1 MLTGDD
7 DAHAL
12 GVVLRAPRPA
22 KHLHHVQGA
31 QLLPVALGRV
41 VHLGPLDD
49 DGVSRQVHTPR
60 QGGSRHQH
68 LQRCSGGSFT
78 ADLFGLFVRQV
89 FGCMKSL
96 LARLN
101 TSSGKLSLLQA
112 QETHGT
118 SCCCC
123 SHEVETVTI
132 RLLMMK
138 QYSGGL

>member
-1 MLTGDD
+1 MWVLTGDD

-12 GVVLRAPRPA
+12 GVVLGAPSPA
-22 KHLHHVQGA
+22 KHLHHVKGA

-68 LQRCSGGSFT
+68 LQRCSRASFT
-78 ADLFGLFVRQV
+78 TDLFVKQLLIMGQV
-89 FGCMKSL
+89 IGRVNLM

-101 TSSGKLSLLQA
+101 TGSVCSSAQA
-112 QETHGT
+112 G
-118 SCCCC
+118 
-123 SHEVETVTI
+123 
-132 RLLMMK
+132 
-138 QYSGGL
+138 